1 MLLIIVSHY
10 SIWLL
15 DASSVTVNYKGKREN
30 LHFFTDRV
38 ADGLLNPIDLP
49 LSLQMEQ
56 YVQECAQSIAA
67 LCSMEK
73 DVSYELIQRWAYQS
87 FSLAEELL
95 SMVTEELSEEAVSKM
110 QRELMIQV
118 WVVEGEE

>member
-1 MLLIIVSHY
+1 M
-10 SIWLL
+10 
-15 DASSVTVNYKGKREN
+15 
-30 LHFFTDRV
+30 

-56 YVQECAQSIAA
+56 YVLERAQSIAA

-73 DVSYELIQRWAYQS
+73 DVSYEQIRQWTHQS
-87 FSLAEELL
+87 FSLAEDLL
-95 SMVTEELSEEAVSKM
+95 SIVTEELSEEAVIRM

-118 WVVEGEE
+118 MSCRR